1 MSSPDARG
9 NGPVMQLLASGLQL
23 WIRQQCQAIGSLDI
37 QLEGSGLQ
45 LLRGRLAGVQLLA
58 RRVVYR
64 DLHLELVELRSGPIQ
79 VHIGNLVKGH
89 PLQLEHAFQIQG
101 QVSFTPDGLTR
112 SLSAPPWRV
121 LGDSLGEAL
130 LGIVPLV
137 ELRMHQDSL
146 VFAARGLG
154 TRDLVELE
162 TSVAAV
168 EGSVEIRSRAG
179 NVSSRLPMDRGITIQ
194 DARLEGG
201 MLQLLGVA
209 RVSVGG

>member
-1 MSSPDARG
+1 
-9 NGPVMQLLASGLQL
+9 
-23 WIRQQCQAIGSLDI
+23 
-37 QLEGSGLQ
+37 
-45 LLRGRLAGVQLLA
+45 VQLLA

-79 VHIGNLVKGH
+79 VHIGNLLKGH

-112 SLSAPPWRV
+112 SLSAPIWRS
-121 LGDSLGEAL
+121 LGDNLSEEL
-130 LGIVPLV
+130 LGIAPLV
-137 ELRMHQDSL
+137 ELRMHRDSL

-154 TRDLVELE
+154 ARDLVELE

-168 EGSVEIRSRAG
+168 EGSMEICSRAG
-179 NVSSRLPMDRGITIQ
+179 NVSSRLPMDPGITIE

-201 MLQLLGVA
+201 MLQLLGIA
-209 RVSVGG
+209 RVSV

>member
-9 NGPVMQLLASGLQL
+9 NGPVMQLLATGLQL

-37 QLEGSGLQ
+37 QLEGSALQ
-45 LLRGRLAGVQLLA
+45 LLRGRLTGVQLLA

-79 VHIGNLVKGH
+79 VHIGNLLKGH

-112 SLSAPPWRV
+112 SLSDPIWRS
-121 LGDSLGEAL
+121 LGDNLSEEL
-130 LGIVPLV
+130 LGIAPLV
-137 ELRMHQDSL
+137 ELRMHRDSL
-146 VFAARGLG
+146 VFTARGLG
-154 TRDLVELE
+154 ARDLVELE

-179 NVSSRLPMDRGITIQ
+179 NVSSRLPMDPGITIE

-201 MLQLLGVA
+201 MLQLLGIA
-209 RVSVGG
+209 RVSV

>member
-1 MSSPDARG
+1 MSSPDAHG

-23 WIRQQCQAIGSLDI
+23 WIRQQCEAIGSLDI
-37 QLEGSGLQ
+37 QLEGSALQ

-79 VHIGNLVKGH
+79 VHIGNLIKGQ
-89 PLQLEHAFQIQG
+89 PLQLEHAFQING
-101 QVSFTPDGLTR
+101 QVSLTPDGLTR
-112 SLSAPPWRV
+112 SLSAPSWRV
-121 LGDSLGEAL
+121 LGDTLGEEL

-137 ELRMHQDSL
+137 ELRIRHDSL

-154 TRDLVELE
+154 ARDLVELE

-168 EGSVEIRSRAG
+168 DGSVEIRSRAG
-179 NVSSRLPMDRGITIQ
+179 DVRSLLPMDRGITIH

-201 MLQLLGVA
+201 MVQMVGVA
-209 RVSVGG
+209 QVSVGG

>member
-1 MSSPDARG
+1 M
-9 NGPVMQLLASGLQL
+9 MQLLASGLQL

-37 QLEGSGLQ
+37 QLQGSALR
-45 LLRGRLAGVQLLA
+45 LLRGRLTGVQLLA

-79 VHIGNLVKGH
+79 VHIGNLLKGQ

-112 SLSAPPWRV
+112 SLSAPIWRS
-121 LGDSLGEAL
+121 LGDNLSEEL
-130 LGIVPLV
+130 LGIAPLV
-137 ELRMHQDSL
+137 ELRMHRDSL

-154 TRDLVELE
+154 ARDLVELE

-179 NVSSRLPMDRGITIQ
+179 NISSRLPMDPGITIE

-201 MLQLLGVA
+201 MLQLLGIA
-209 RVSVGG
+209 RVSV

>member
-37 QLEGSGLQ
+37 QLEGSALQ

-64 DLHLELVELRSGPIQ
+64 GLHLELVELRSGPIQ
-79 VHIGNLVKGH
+79 VHMGNLLKGQ
-89 PLQLEHAFQIQG
+89 PLQLEDAFQIQG

-112 SLSAPPWRV
+112 SLSAPPWRA
-121 LGDSLGEAL
+121 LGDSLSEEL

-137 ELRMHQDSL
+137 ELRMHHDCL
-146 VFAARGLG
+146 VFATRGLG
-154 TRDLVELE
+154 ARDLVELE

-168 EGSVEIRSRAG
+168 EGSLEVRSREG
-179 NVSSRLPMDRGITIQ
+179 SISSRLPMDPGITIK
-194 DARLEGG
+194 DARLEAG
-201 MLQLLGVA
+201 MLQLLGEA
-209 RVSVGG
+209 RVSV

>member
-1 MSSPDARG
+1 
-9 NGPVMQLLASGLQL
+9 
-23 WIRQQCQAIGSLDI
+23 
-37 QLEGSGLQ
+37 
-45 LLRGRLAGVQLLA
+45 
-58 RRVVYR
+58 
-64 DLHLELVELRSGPIQ
+64 
-79 VHIGNLVKGH
+79 
-89 PLQLEHAFQIQG
+89 
-101 QVSFTPDGLTR
+101 
-112 SLSAPPWRV
+112 
-121 LGDSLGEAL
+121 
-130 LGIVPLV
+130 VPLV

-209 RVSVGG
+209 QVSVGG